1 MGVTAIR
8 AALTGAMVAL
18 ALAPAAG
25 QTSTVTVNAG
35 ESLQAALDRAQPGQT
50 LMLQAGAT
58 FEGNFVLPRKTGTAY
73 ITVRTAT
80 SDAQLPGT
88 ETRIALQHEP
98 LLATLR
104 APNALPALRTAPGAH
119 HWRIVGLR
127 FTGAGAADLI
137 SLGDPAQTD
146 RSLVPT
152 DLIFDRVILRGDDM
166 RGQKRGFAMN
176 SASTFVRNSYIGG
189 IRLIGQESQG
199 IACWNGPGP
208 FVIENNYIEAAG
220 IGILFGGA
228 EPALDQLVPSDI
240 VVRRNHI
247 TRPTAWR
254 EGGWVVKNLFELKNA
269 RRVLVEANVLENN
282 WAMGQNGF
290 AVLFTPRAHGTRATW
305 TIVESVR
312 FQNNIVRHVAA
323 GINIS
328 GYDSNAVTQQTR
340 DILIR
345 NNLFTDVSHTS
356 WGGNGTFVQIGDEP
370 LDVHVEHNTVLQT
383 GNIISAYGGTP
394 TARRQSRGFRF
405 ASNIV
410 LHNTYGIFGDGT
422 GTGNPA
428 IATYFPESVIVGNA
442 IAGGRSTLYPAG
454 NVFPTVDDLM
464 RQFRSPSTGDYRL
477 IDGSNLRSLV
487 QGVTGVDHEELTR
500 ALNPTPPRAP
510 GGVRLI
516 TAETP

>member
-1 MGVTAIR
+1 MWGTAIR
-8 AALTGAMVAL
+8 AAMTGAMIAL
-18 ALAPAAG
+18 PLAPAAA
-25 QTSTVTVNAG
+25 QSATIPVNAG

-50 LMLQAGAT
+50 LALQAGAT

-73 ITVRTAT
+73 ITIRTSTA
-80 SDAQLPGT
+80 DAQLPGA
-88 ETRIALQHEP
+88 EGRIGLEHEP
-98 LLATLR
+98 LLPTLR
-104 APNALPALRTAPGAH
+104 APNAMPALRTAPGAH
-119 HWRIVGLR
+119 HYRIMGVR
-127 FTGAGAADLI
+127 FTGLGAADLVW
-137 SLGDPAQTD
+137 LGDPSQTD

-152 DLIFDRVILRGDDM
+152 DLILDRVILRGDET
-166 RGQKRGFAMN
+166 RGQKRGIALN

-189 IRLIGQESQG
+189 IRLIGQETQG

-247 TRPTAWR
+247 TRPVSWR
-254 EGGWVVKNLFELKNA
+254 DGGWVIKNLFELKNA

-282 WAMGQNGF
+282 WASGQNGF
-290 AVLFTPRAHGTRATW
+290 AILFTPRAHGTRATW
-305 TIVESVR
+305 TIVEQVR
-312 FQNNIVRHVAA
+312 FQNNVIRHVGA

-345 NNLFTDVSHTS
+345 NNLFTDVDHTRWS
-356 WGGNGTFVQIGDEP
+356 GNGAFVQIGDEP
-370 LDVHVEHNTVLQT
+370 LDVHIEHNTVLQT
-383 GNIISAYGGTP
+383 GNIISVYGGTP
-394 TARRQSRGFRF
+394 TAPRRARGFRF

-410 LHNTYGIFGDGT
+410 LHNTYGIFGDGM

-428 IATYFPESVIVGNA
+428 IAAYFPESVIIGNA

-477 IDGSNLRSLV
+477 VEGSFLRSLV
-487 QGVTGVDHEELTR
+487 QGVTGVEHEELTR

-510 GGVRLI
+510 GGVRLL
-516 TAETP
+516 TGDTP

>member
-1 MGVTAIR
+1 MRVTTFR
-8 AALTGAMVAL
+8 GAMAGAMTVL
-18 ALAPAAG
+18 ALAPAAA
-25 QTSTVTVNAG
+25 QSTTITVNAG
-35 ESLQAALDRAQPGQT
+35 ESLQAALDRAVPGQT
-50 LMLQAGAT
+50 LLLQAGAT

-73 ITVRTAT
+73 ITIRTST
-80 SDAQLPGT
+80 PDAQLPGA
-88 ETRIALQHEP
+88 EGRIGLQHEP
-98 LLATLR
+98 LLPTLR
-104 APNALPALRTAPGAH
+104 GPNALPTLRTAPGAH
-119 HWRIVGLR
+119 HWRIMGVR
-127 FTGAGAADLI
+127 FTSAGAADLV
-137 SLGDPAQTD
+137 SLGDPSQTD
-146 RSLVPT
+146 PALVPT
-152 DLIFDRVILRGDDM
+152 DLVLDRVILRGNEAL
-166 RGQKRGFAMN
+166 GQKRGIGLN

-228 EPALDQLVPSDI
+228 EPAIDQLVPSDI

-247 TRPTAWR
+247 TRPVSWR

-269 RRVLVEANVLENN
+269 RRVLIEANVLENN

-305 TIVESVR
+305 TIVEQVR

-328 GYDSNAVTQQTR
+328 GYDSNATTRQTR
-340 DILIR
+340 DLLIR
-345 NNLFTDVSHTS
+345 NNLFTDVDHTR

-370 LDVHVEHNTVLQT
+370 LDVHIEHNTVLQS
-383 GNIISAYGGTP
+383 GNIVSVYGGTP
-394 TARRQSRGFRF
+394 TAPRVSRGFRY
-405 ASNIV
+405 ASNIA
-410 LHNTYGIFGDGT
+410 LHNAYGIFGDGA

-428 IATYFPESVIVGNA
+428 IAMYFPQSVIIGNA

-454 NVFPTVDDLM
+454 NVFPTVDELM

-477 IDGSNLRSLV
+477 IDGSFLRSLV

-516 TAETP
+516 TDSQ